1 MRNRINDLGGGMRLI
16 APPTEADIADAADE
30 VRAELQQMPPSTL
43 FRHDVTVAEALV
55 LDDAALLRLDADGEE
70 RVITHV
76 SIIPLARDIQPR
88 LVTER
93 LPQAA
98 LPQVGTGFNQ
108 PIGPRLDQLPS
119 VLQPHR
125 LTRRG
130 QFAPLPRVQ
139 QQLPQGAL
147 VNEPPR
153 SGERAMVWPR
163 PQLDPQPTLNGRILR
178 GESEERNREVR
189 AQRIRHQGSTYFI
202 TGFTLSEE
210 IEERHKVTF
219 NKRRNYFIAFKYR
232 VGYRAGLRFPFEVAF
247 DTESGFR
254 TNPDTGRWGP
264 SFTQLDIAA
273 VGVDGDARGIYAAA
287 GMDPELVAGDR
298 ELTFGVWA
306 WCQLQVRLPVVK
318 TVRVNCPS
326 ITVPRPGRCP
336 NWACA
341 DFTPPIGRD
350 QRLAAPRIPA
360 NVSGLQINAWIARA
374 GVEPGVNI
382 YARNAQFSLLAAPTG
397 NARFMAEPNRAQS
410 CERTNG
416 TAMRFNEL
424 RADGACRIVFDGRSQ
439 QLNTGSSEAA
449 MRLNLDVAGASI
461 PAVRLSEPRYSF
473 TMEFVPVL
481 ELFAELDVAV
491 ASWRVDANAPSP
503 CGPIRSRMRWSASR
517 PRLNQAERSRD
528 ASTTS
533 SLSFRSRR
541 WLSSLRRW
549 AALAA
554 PRTIHTP
561 VLIG

>member
-1 MRNRINDLGGGMRLI
+1 MSHRAAVN
-16 APPTEADIADAADE
+16 APWFG
-30 VRAELQQMPPSTL
+30 RA
-43 FRHDVTVAEALV
+43 
-55 LDDAALLRLDADGEE
+55 
-70 RVITHV
+70 
-76 SIIPLARDIQPR
+76 
-88 LVTER
+88 
-93 LPQAA
+93 
-98 LPQVGTGFNQ
+98 
-108 PIGPRLDQLPS
+108 
-119 VLQPHR
+119 
-125 LTRRG
+125 
-130 QFAPLPRVQ
+130 
-139 QQLPQGAL
+139 
-147 VNEPPR
+147 
-153 SGERAMVWPR
+153 

-264 SFTQLDIAA
+264 SFTQLDIGA

-491 ASWRVDANAPSP
+491 ASWRVDKEIEIPGLTISRDFRFDRHRGTTASVLLAGCSPDDVRAPACSRANGYGF
-503 CGPIRSRMRWSASR
+503 GPIRAF
-517 PRLNQAERSRD
+517 RD
-528 ASTTS
+528 ND
-533 SLSFRSRR
+533 
-541 WLSSLRRW
+541 
-549 AALAA
+549 
-554 PRTIHTP
+554 P
-561 VLIG
+561 G